1 MLEYICLL
9 KSAAGLSF
17 LENTDSMQGR
27 VLYRSGFFI
36 SIAYRSP
43 SVRRHGFAP
52 QSTYEYD
59 IYICM
64 EGFTLS
70 RITIILLIIL
80 LVLLGILIAL
90 YFAGKRLEARQA
102 ESEAQIQS
110 MKQPMTLLVIDK
122 KRLRLKESGLPDQVI
137 QQTPWYAKRSKVCVV
152 KAKVGPQFINFICD
166 DKIFDSIPV
175 KKQVKAM
182 VSGIYIVE
190 VKGMRGKLPTDGE
203 PKKKTLLEKLQE
215 KAGAKPVK

>member
-1 MLEYICLL
+1 M
-9 KSAAGLSF
+9 
-17 LENTDSMQGR
+17 
-27 VLYRSGFFI
+27 
-36 SIAYRSP
+36 
-43 SVRRHGFAP
+43 
-52 QSTYEYD
+52 
-59 IYICM
+59 
-64 EGFTLS
+64 S
-70 RITIILLIIL
+70 RITIIMLIIL
-80 LVLLGILIAL
+80 LILIAVLVFL
-90 YFAGKRLEARQA
+90 YFYGKRLQARQA

-122 KRLRLKESGLPDQVI
+122 KKLKLKESGLPDQVI

-190 VKGMRGKLPTDGE
+190 VKGLRGRLQTDGT
-203 PKKKTLLEKLQE
+203 PRKKTLLEKLQE
-215 KAGAKPVK
+215 KAGAKPVE